1 MHYQAFTIAQNV
13 EKSTEGRLREQKQNL
28 MTKSAEREGL
38 KQRVAE
44 MKEFLNEQI
53 GKIEEYDEGN
63 INCFIYGSMCMKYL
77 SIRQTAEKW
86 EISIRR
92 IQVLCNEGR
101 ISGAVKSSYWAIPSD
116 AEKITDLRIKSGKY
130 IKKDIGL
137 E

>member
-1 MHYQAFTIAQNV
+1 MHYQAFAIAQNV

-77 SIRQTAEKW
+77 SIRQKG
-86 EISIRR
+86 RR
-92 IQVLCNEGR
+92 QKN
-101 ISGAVKSSYWAIPSD
+101 
-116 AEKITDLRIKSGKY
+116 GKY
-130 IKKDIGL
+130 PL
-137 E
+137 EEFRCFAMKEEFLEQLR

>member
-1 MHYQAFTIAQNV
+1 MHYQAFAIAQNV

-77 SIRQTAEKW
+77 SIRQTAE
-86 EISIRR
+86 
-92 IQVLCNEGR
+92 N
-101 ISGAVKSSYWAIPSD
+101 
-116 AEKITDLRIKSGKY
+116 GKY
-130 IKKDIGL
+130 PL
-137 E
+137 EEFRCFAMKEEFLEQLR